1 MARTK
6 DRPKSQPFPYK
17 RLTIFMAVALV
28 PAFFAADHALQSVL
42 RARSPATVLI
52 RDPQDPVASVT
63 LAQVKLLEN
72 PQDAAVRE
80 NAAVVARAS
89 LRKNPVNPAALR
101 LLAYTQPTDSAE
113 AEQFVDLAIRYSRR
127 DELAQLFKALKVA
140 ERGEERQALGHFDTA
155 MRTSR
160 ASRQLLYPVLDK
172 ALAET
177 EMRRSF
183 AYFFENQPE
192 WLPGFLHYLISET
205 ASPRNAGLL
214 ISSAE
219 NYPDNDIY
227 RALNL
232 QLTER
237 LVATDELALARALL
251 RRTASV
257 DPQVSVSPSLTTSL
271 VDEGNGAYAWR
282 MFGGASIGAAVV
294 RTQGARAAMEIFA
307 TSGESDVVASKLLF
321 LAPGSYRLT
330 VRSSNRRIPEGSSIG
345 WTVACRAEGGW
356 AERTSVQ
363 MTPTDNS
370 DALAINFSV
379 PANCRAQRIA
389 VSATGSSGMD
399 DLEATVTAIDLTRG
413 S

>member
-6 DRPKSQPFPYK
+6 DRPKSQPLPYK
-17 RLTIFMAVALV
+17 RLAIFMAVALV
-28 PAFFAADHALQSVL
+28 PAFFAADHAMQSVL
-42 RARSPATVLI
+42 RARSPATILI

-72 PQDAAVRE
+72 PQDDAVRE
-80 NAAVVARAS
+80 NAAAVARAS
-89 LRKNPVNPAALR
+89 LRKSPVNPAALR
-101 LLAYTQPTDSAE
+101 LLAYTEPADSPE

-140 ERGEERQALGHFDTA
+140 ERGEERQALKHFDTA

-160 ASRQLLYPVLDK
+160 ASRQLLYPVLGN
-172 ALAET
+172 ALANT

-183 AYFFENQPE
+183 AYFFENEPE

-205 ASPRNAGLL
+205 PSPRNAGLL
-214 ISSAE
+214 ISTAE
-219 NYPDNDIY
+219 NYPNNDIY
-227 RALNL
+227 RALKL

-237 LVATDELALARALL
+237 LVATDDMELARALL

-257 DPQVSVSPSLTTSL
+257 DPKVSVSPSLTPSL

-282 MFGGASIGAAVV
+282 MFGGASIGAALVSA
-294 RTQGARAAMEIFA
+294 QGSGTAMEIFA
-307 TSGESDVVASKLLF
+307 TSAESDVVATKLLF
-321 LAPGSYRLT
+321 LSPGNYRLI
-330 VRSSNRRIPEGSSIG
+330 VQASSRRIPEGSSIG
-345 WTVACRAEGGW
+345 WTVACQSGGNW

-363 MTPTDNS
+363 VTPRNNPDTLAMT
-370 DALAINFSV
+370 FSV
-379 PANCRAQRIA
+379 PRGCRAQRIA
-389 VSATGSSGMD
+389 VSATGSSGID
-399 DLEATVTAIDLTRG
+399 DLEATIAAIELTGG